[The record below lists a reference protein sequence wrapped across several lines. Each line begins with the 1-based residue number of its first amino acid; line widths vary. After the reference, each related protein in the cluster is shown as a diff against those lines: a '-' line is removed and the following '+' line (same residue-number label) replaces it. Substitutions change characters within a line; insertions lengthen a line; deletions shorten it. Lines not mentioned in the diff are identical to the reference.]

1 VKILK
6 VVKGEGNFYMKMI
19 MEILII
25 GVLIDVLLGEPP
37 VYLHPVVGIGKLTE
51 KLRDKFGRGR
61 ISGVLLTFILLL
73 TFLIPLLFIDYL
85 SWLPKMLLSS
95 FLFSTTFSIKFLFQ
109 SIIKTKNELEEDIEK
124 ARLHVSNLVSRD
136 TSKLSMEQ
144 LISAVIESLTENIT
158 DSIISPIIF
167 FILFGLPGAM
177 GYRVINTLDA
187 MVGYKDREN
196 RFIGWF
202 PAKTDDILNY
212 IPARMTGFLI
222 IIAAF
227 ILRMDW
233 RGGLKIMLRDG
244 RSTPSPNSGYPMAAA
259 AGALKIRLEKPG
271 VYTIGDRCEE
281 LKISAIDDALK
292 LSYVTVILFI
302 LPIIIL
308 GVLI

>member
-1 VKILK
+1 
-6 VVKGEGNFYMKMI
+6 MKMI

-37 VYLHPVVGIGKLTE
+37 AYLHPVIGMGKITE
-51 KLRDKFGRGR
+51 KLKDKLGRRR
-61 ISGVLLTFILLL
+61 ISGILLTLILLL
-73 TFLIPLLFIDYL
+73 TFLIPLLFLDYL
-85 SWLPKMLLSS
+85 SWPPKILLSS

-109 SIIKTKNELEEDIEK
+109 SIIKAKNELEEDIEK

-144 LISAVIESLTENIT
+144 LTSAVIESLTENIT

-167 FILFGLPGAM
+167 FMLFGLPGAM

-202 PAKTDDILNY
+202 PAKIDDILNY

-233 RGGLKIMLRDG
+233 RESLKIMLRDG

-271 VYTIGDRCEE
+271 VYTIGDRWKE

>member
-1 VKILK
+1 
-6 VVKGEGNFYMKMI
+6 MKMI